1 MPKGQ
6 TQTQTR
12 TFGGKGGVWLKK
24 KKRRIVTEP
33 TDDPRDDSLSS
44 ESSEDIPKDLS
55 LNVAT
60 RINFNGD
67 ACEIENERTSASA
80 RLVGWDD
87 VLCRPIY
94 QSAPESDSL
103 VDVNDELIVTP
114 ESFAKCE
121 DDAVDGSMNDLAE
134 KGQSSGPVR
143 CRAGRSYGKRKHSKL
158 GLSAAAEE
166 VLHRN
171 RSSHPPPM
179 NMPCKRKPAVEEEDD
194 SSKEFSPSATSVTLS
209 TSPSSGESSP
219 EQQNH
224 YASICSFPE
233 SPAEEGPKETE
244 LSTAVLSNELAV
256 DSENMIGKKNS
267 KRKSFG
273 RKSSIKMPDLPD
285 LGCQNNEPLRQPSFN
300 TSLSSAKAFFE
311 NLDTTEQ
318 LSIDNK
324 ESLNE
329 SNSRCIRTTWR
340 ANIDC
345 PLLRESYDEYCKATM
360 LSGVHPI
367 SLKEYANNRAHFQH
381 AQNLEDGFLDVAL
394 SPKSTSRS

>member
-166 VLHRN
+166 
-171 RSSHPPPM
+171 
-179 NMPCKRKPAVEEEDD
+179 
-194 SSKEFSPSATSVTLS
+194 
-209 TSPSSGESSP
+209 
-219 EQQNH
+219 
-224 YASICSFPE
+224 
-233 SPAEEGPKETE
+233 
-244 LSTAVLSNELAV
+244 
-256 DSENMIGKKNS
+256 
-267 KRKSFG
+267 
-273 RKSSIKMPDLPD
+273 
-285 LGCQNNEPLRQPSFN
+285 
-300 TSLSSAKAFFE
+300 
-311 NLDTTEQ
+311 
-318 LSIDNK
+318 
-324 ESLNE
+324 
-329 SNSRCIRTTWR
+329 
-340 ANIDC
+340 
-345 PLLRESYDEYCKATM
+345 
-360 LSGVHPI
+360 
-367 SLKEYANNRAHFQH
+367 
-381 AQNLEDGFLDVAL
+381 
-394 SPKSTSRS
+394 